1 MGKSPIKNLENDQK
15 FDAELVEQ
23 LAKIIE
29 VLSDL
34 ED

>member
-15 FDAELVEQ
+15 FDVAIIEQ

-29 VLSDL
+29 VLSNL